1 MPELPEVETTRRGV
15 VASLKGHTLDSTVV
29 RDGRLRWP
37 VEIPPLLLGKKLNGI
52 SRRGKYLLFG
62 FVCGDLII
70 HLGMSGT
77 LRIVTPSTL
86 IRPHDHVDLN
96 FSDDLTL
103 RFNDARRFGSILWQ
117 PKQTQHRLLHNLGV
131 EPLSDDFS
139 TDYLRTFA
147 RKTRRPIKS
156 LLMDSKIVVG
166 IGNIYANEA
175 LFRAGIRPTRR
186 SHRVSK
192 QETVRIVADCKSI
205 LQEAIEVGGTTLKD
219 FIGVDGQQGY
229 FKIKLKVYGRSGL
242 GCVQCQTVLKKIILG
257 QRQTVYCPRCQR

>member
-1 MPELPEVETTRRGV
+1 
-15 VASLKGHTLDSTVV
+15 
-29 RDGRLRWP
+29 
-37 VEIPPLLLGKKLNGI
+37 
-52 SRRGKYLLFG
+52 
-62 FVCGDLII
+62 
-70 HLGMSGT
+70 
-77 LRIVTPSTL
+77 
-86 IRPHDHVDLN
+86 
-96 FSDDLTL
+96 
-103 RFNDARRFGSILWQ
+103 
-117 PKQTQHRLLHNLGV
+117 
-131 EPLSDDFS
+131 
-139 TDYLRTFA
+139 
-147 RKTRRPIKS
+147 
-156 LLMDSKIVVG
+156 MDSKIVVG

-229 FKIKLKVYGRSGL
+229 FKIKLKVYGRIGL